1 MVGKNKSRYKVVNY
15 LFLSLKQQKTNVQK
29 IKSFSSFLFPGGV
42 SRRSAIAHNVQIVE
56 YGGQM
61 VERELTTVG
70 NYKGRMGR
78 ERGKSDDRREML
90 KNSEKWTFFSMVS
103 LGHQKTKIIQN
114 QAHKKLKNRLA
125 KICASSHWWTANSLY
140 RTNIQSDGLKFE
152 CTILMERL

>member
-42 SRRSAIAHNVQIVE
+42 RRRSAIAHNVQIVE

-90 KNSEKWTFFSMVS
+90 KNSEK
-103 LGHQKTKIIQN
+103 
-114 QAHKKLKNRLA
+114 
-125 KICASSHWWTANSLY
+125 
-140 RTNIQSDGLKFE
+140 
-152 CTILMERL
+152 

>member
-29 IKSFSSFLFPGGV
+29 IKSFSSFLFEFPGGV
-42 SRRSAIAHNVQIVE
+42 RRRSAIAHNVQIVE

-90 KNSEKWTFFSMVS
+90 KNSEK
-103 LGHQKTKIIQN
+103 
-114 QAHKKLKNRLA
+114 
-125 KICASSHWWTANSLY
+125 
-140 RTNIQSDGLKFE
+140 
-152 CTILMERL
+152 